1 MEEQLKTIGYLIFA
15 GFYYLFRLFCAVKPK
30 KVFGI
35 MTHDGSRDGNVS
47 TLVEYLREQKEGYSF
62 HYIKKSER
70 NRIKSFHILKG
81 KVSFFVVK
89 PYHLATSEF
98 ILLDNVFLPMAYIKL
113 RKNVRVIQLWH
124 GTGTIKRFGQ
134 DVNTGHLKA
143 LEKRANSRITHLIV
157 NSEDTKQLYAGA
169 FGISPEKV
177 YTYGLP
183 RTDLF
188 FNEIQVKE
196 RVQAFYKRFPQLA
209 GKRLI
214 LYAPTFR
221 DNEREENRSIT
232 DINILSDKL
241 PSDYVIL
248 LRLHPFIAEAYNK
261 EEQQAAGKSANVVSV
276 SSYPDINTLLL
287 AADCLITDYSSV
299 IFEYCLLQK
308 PMIFYAYDLEE
319 FSSQGRGF
327 YHTYEEYVPGPVV
340 KNIEE
345 LVGLLKNNHLETDK
359 IRDFINLNYIYL
371 DGKASERIYNNIFKA
386 KI

>member
-1 MEEQLKTIGYLIFA
+1 MKIIGYLIFA
-15 GFYYLFRLFCAVKPK
+15 GFYYLFRLFCTVKPM

-47 TLVEYLREQKEGYSF
+47 ALVEYLKEQKEDYSF
-62 HYIKKSER
+62 HYIRKSER

-81 KVSFFVVK
+81 KVSFFIVK
-89 PYHLATSEF
+89 PYHLATSAF
-98 ILLDNVFLPMAYIKL
+98 ILLDNVFLPMAYIKF

-134 DVNTGHLKA
+134 DVNIGYLKN
-143 LEKRANSRITHLIV
+143 LEKRANSRNTHLIV
-157 NSEDTKQLYAGA
+157 NSEATRSIYAGA
-169 FGISPEKV
+169 FGINPDKV

-188 FNEIQVKE
+188 FNEIKIKE
-196 RVQAFYKRFPQLA
+196 RVKAFYTQYSQLT
-209 GKRLI
+209 GKKLI

-221 DNEREENRSIT
+221 DNDREENRSIT
-232 DINILSDKL
+232 DINILSNKL
-241 PSDYVIL
+241 PDDYIIL

-261 EEQQAAGKSANVVSV
+261 EEQQATVKADNIVSV

-287 AADCLITDYSSV
+287 VADCLITDYSSV
-299 IFEYCLLQK
+299 IFEYCLLQR
-308 PMIFYAYDLEE
+308 PMIFYAYDLDE

-327 YHTYEEYVPGPVV
+327 YYSYDEYVPGLVV
-340 KNIEE
+340 KNIDE
-345 LVGLLKNNHLETDK
+345 LVEHIKKNHIQSDK
-359 IRDFINLNYIYL
+359 TEDFIKSNYKYL

-386 KI
+386 NI